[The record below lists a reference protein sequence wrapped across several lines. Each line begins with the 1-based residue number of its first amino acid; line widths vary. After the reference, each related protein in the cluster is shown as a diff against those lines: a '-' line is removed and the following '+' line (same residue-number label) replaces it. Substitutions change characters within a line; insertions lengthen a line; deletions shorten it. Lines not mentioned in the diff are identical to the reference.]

1 MQLDVST
8 RLDSINYII
17 GSIGLAPVEA
27 EDAYNLDV
35 AQASQLI
42 DAVSR
47 DIQNNRGSGFWFNR
61 EKNWKLSPDPVT
73 GTISVPNVA
82 LSLYRFNEYNKQQKI
97 ATRGRQLYDTEEHG
111 FDMRPLVNSDGYV
124 RLMIITQLDFE
135 DLPQTAKWAITTM
148 AAVKFASRVEMDMNR
163 VQVLGQEAQDAMW
176 SLESEET
183 AQANV
188 NAFKVNGTLAQF
200 NANAGGFNN
209 W

>member
-8 RLDSINYII
+8 RLDAINYVI

-47 DIQNNRGSGFWFNR
+47 DVQNNRGGGFWFNR

-82 LSLYRFNEYNKQQKI
+82 LSIYRFNEYNQQQKI

-183 AQANV
+183 SQANV

>member
-73 GTISVPNVA
+73 GTVSVPNVA
-82 LSLYRFNEYNKQQKI
+82 LSIYRFNEYNKQQKI

-124 RLMIITQLDFE
+124 RLMIITQLGFE

-183 AQANV
+183 SQANV

>member
-8 RLDSINYII
+8 RLDAINYVI

-47 DIQNNRGSGFWFNR
+47 DVQNNRGGGFWFNK

-82 LSLYRFNEYNKQQKI
+82 LSIYRFNEYNQQQKI

-176 SLESEET
+176 SLEGEET
-183 AQANV
+183 SQANV

>member
-8 RLDSINYII
+8 RLDAINYII
-17 GSIGLAPVEA
+17 GSLGLAPVEA

-47 DIQNNRGSGFWFNR
+47 DVQNNRGGGFWFNR

-82 LSLYRFNEYNKQQKI
+82 LSLYRFNEYNQQQKI

-183 AQANV
+183 SQANV
-188 NAFKVNGTLAQF
+188 NAFRVNGTLAQF

>member
-47 DIQNNRGSGFWFNR
+47 DIQNNRGGGFWFNR

-82 LSLYRFNEYNKQQKI
+82 LSIYRFNEYNQQQKI

-183 AQANV
+183 SQANV

>member
-8 RLDSINYII
+8 RLDAINYII

-47 DIQNNRGSGFWFNR
+47 DVQNNRGSGFWFNR

-82 LSLYRFNEYNKQQKI
+82 LSIYRFNEYNQQQKI

-183 AQANV
+183 SQANV

>member
-8 RLDSINYII
+8 RLDAINYVI

-73 GTISVPNVA
+73 GTLSVPNVA
-82 LSLYRFNEYNKQQKI
+82 LSIYRFNEYNQQQKI

-183 AQANV
+183 SQANV

>member
-8 RLDSINYII
+8 RLDAINFII

-47 DIQNNRGSGFWFNR
+47 DIQNNRGGGFWFNR

-82 LSLYRFNEYNKQQKI
+82 LSIYRFNEYNQQQKI

-183 AQANV
+183 SQANV

>member
-8 RLDSINYII
+8 KLDAINHVI

-42 DAVSR
+42 DFVSR
-47 DIQNNRGSGFWFNR
+47 DIQNNKGAGFWFNR
-61 EKNWKLSPDPVT
+61 EKNWKMTPDPVT
-73 GTISVPNVA
+73 GSISVPNVA

-148 AAVKFASRVEMDMNR
+148 AAMKFATRVEMDMNR
-163 VQVLGQEAQDAMW
+163 VQVLSQEAQDAMW
-176 SLESEET
+176 SLEAEET
-183 AQANV
+183 SQANV
-188 NAFKVNGTLAQF
+188 NAFRVNGTLAQF

>member
-8 RLDSINYII
+8 RLDAINYVI

-82 LSLYRFNEYNKQQKI
+82 LSIYRFNEYNQQQKI

-183 AQANV
+183 SQANV

>member
-8 RLDSINYII
+8 RLDAINYVI

-47 DIQNNRGSGFWFNR
+47 DVQNNRGGGFWFNR

-82 LSLYRFNEYNKQQKI
+82 LSIYRFNEYNKQQKI

-183 AQANV
+183 SQANV

>member
-8 RLDSINYII
+8 RLDAINYII

-82 LSLYRFNEYNKQQKI
+82 LSIYRFNEYNQQQKI

-183 AQANV
+183 SQANV

>member
-8 RLDSINYII
+8 RLDAINYII

-61 EKNWKLSPDPVT
+61 EKNWKLSPDQVT

-82 LSLYRFNEYNKQQKI
+82 LSIYRFNEYNKQQKI

-111 FDMRPLVNSDGYV
+111 FDMRPLVNSNGYV

-176 SLESEET
+176 SLEGEET
-183 AQANV
+183 SQANV